1 MKTLMI
7 GGTGYLGYFAVREL
21 VRRNHDVIAFGRPPG
36 PPSGF
41 LPSERCQLVLEDF
54 NLIPDERVLEHFLGC
69 DAVVFGGGADG
80 RNSFPIPAIEG
91 FRAANV
97 EPTRRLV
104 RLAKQAGV
112 GRFIILAS
120 YYTAIA
126 RTFPDLGILEPN
138 PYILSRKEQADAA
151 FAEAGNQLS
160 VGILELPYIFGAA
173 PGMGTLWGFY
183 LDLIEKHNPVP
194 TPPGGTACV
203 TAAQVGLAIAGA
215 CERLDGHRHFA
226 IVDSNHSYHR
236 IYSMFAQAM
245 GLDRDFTTKDAD
257 EAHAAAERQ
266 REAMQK
272 SGTEGAYDPVSMA
285 QMQQHFLH
293 LDPLPAMEALGF
305 GPDDLQHAIN
315 NTVTATRLHS
325 KR

>member
-1 MKTLMI
+1 M
-7 GGTGYLGYFAVREL
+7 
-21 VRRNHDVIAFGRPPG
+21 VRRKHDVIAVGRPPG
-36 PPSGF
+36 PPQGF
-41 LPSERCQLVLEDF
+41 LPSEHCQLLLEDF
-54 NLIPDERVLEHFLGC
+54 DLIPDSRIIEHFRGC
-69 DAVVFGGGADG
+69 DAVIFGGGADG
-80 RNSFPIPAIEG
+80 RNSFPIPAIDG
-91 FRAANV
+91 FRRANV

-104 RLAKQAGV
+104 RLAKEAGV
-112 GRFIILAS
+112 DRFIILAS

-126 RTFPDLGILEPN
+126 RTFPDLGILDPN

-151 FAEAGNQLS
+151 FAEAGSHLS

-183 LDLIEKHNPVP
+183 LDLIEEHDLVP

-203 TAAQVGLAIAGA
+203 TAAQVGQAIAGA
-215 CERLDGHRHFA
+215 SERLHGHRHFA
-226 IVDSNHSYHR
+226 IVDSNHPYHR
-236 IYSMFAQAM
+236 IYSMFAEAM
-245 GLDRDFTTKDAD
+245 GLDRGFVTKDAD
-257 EAHAAAERQ
+257 EALATAARQ
-266 REAMQK
+266 REAVQK

-305 GPDDLQHAIN
+305 GPDDLQRAIN
-315 NTVTATRLHS
+315 DTVTATRLHS